1 MTFAF
6 YFPQQTYRAS
16 IINNGRLHQRRAA
29 LRMFSYFALNFREH
43 QIAIVGYSVCTRG
56 RREGRQPRAGVED
69 VFILCPE
76 SQSKSNCNCW
86 LFSLHQRGEGGRWGC
101 FHTSPWISEKI
112 KLQLCWLF
120 SLYHREE
127 GGRWGC
133 IHTSPWISEN
143 IKLQSLVIQFVQGG
157 RGRDVIVIEGGRW
170 GCFNTSPWISE
181 NIKVKLLAI
190 QSAPEGGGRDV
201 SRRRALRMFSYF
213 ALNLRDHHIGY
224 ADVRVE
230 VFL

>member
-1 MTFAF
+1 M
-6 YFPQQTYRAS
+6 
-16 IINNGRLHQRRAA
+16 
-29 LRMFSYFALNFREH
+29 
-43 QIAIVGYSVCTRG
+43 
-56 RREGRQPRAGVED
+56 
-69 VFILCPE
+69 
-76 SQSKSNCNCW
+76 
-86 LFSLHQRGEGGRWGC
+86 
-101 FHTSPWISEKI
+101 
-112 KLQLCWLF
+112 QLCWLF

-157 RGRDVIVIEGGRW
+157 RGRDVIEGGRW

-230 VFL
+230 VFFIITTMPETCGRCDVRGATFCGHPFRKWKHIYEFKFTRIEWFKTSTIRHISECYLFHKSLFCNII